1 MAMTATDAPDPRQRS
16 FLIRVVDH
24 PAALW
29 AAFVLVHA
37 WLCFTNLV
45 GNEYPLGD
53 VTVVYKFWMDQA
65 FNSGY
70 WVGIDGPW
78 VYPIVAIVPMILAR
92 LFGPDNYVTTWLAI
106 VILLDAVALGY
117 LTGWGRTRRN
127 APIAWWWLAFLLL
140 LGPIAVARID
150 SISVPLAIVAVLYI
164 ARRPRVAAVIL
175 TVAAW
180 IKVWPGAIVLALV
193 IAARERWQVLVAAA
207 LSSAAIVALAFAFG
221 AGSQV
226 LSFVTQQTGRG
237 LQIEAPVSTVW
248 LWQALGG
255 AGGTYI
261 YYDRSLLTYQ
271 IAGAGVAFVGELMT
285 PLLILAALAI
295 VLLAL
300 LAMRNRASTNE
311 LLPPLVLALVSCMI
325 AINKVGSPQ
334 YIGWLAVPVILGLVT
349 ATTGSGRSFRM
360 PATIVAILA
369 ILTQAIYPYLYDRL
383 LDLDP
388 GALAILTARNGLLF
402 VLLGW
407 AVVALWRLG
416 AGRVQEIVPRL

>member
-1 MAMTATDAPDPRQRS
+1 MAMTATDAPVPRQRS
-16 FLIRVVDH
+16 FLVRIAAH
-24 PAALW
+24 PASLW
-29 AAFVLVHA
+29 AGFVIVHA

-65 FNSGY
+65 FTSGY

-78 VYPIVAIVPMILAR
+78 VYPIVAIVPMLLAR
-92 LFGPDNYVTTWLAI
+92 VFGTDNYATTWLAI

-117 LTGWGRTRRN
+117 LTGWGRNRN
-127 APIAWWWLAFLLL
+127 TSIAWWWLGFLLL

-150 SISVPLAIVAVLYI
+150 SISVPLAIVGVLYV
-164 ARRPRVAAVIL
+164 ARRPRVAGVIL

-193 IAARERWQVLVAAA
+193 IAARDRWKVLVAAVA
-207 LSSAAIVALAFAFG
+207 SSAAIVVFAFAFG
-221 AGSQV
+221 GGSTV
-226 LSFVTQQTGRG
+226 FSFVTQQTSRG
-237 LQIEAPVSTVW
+237 LQIEAPVSAVW
-248 LWQALGG
+248 LWEAVGG
-255 AGGTYI
+255 AAGTYI
-261 YYDRSLLTYQ
+261 YYDRSLMTYQ
-271 IAGAGVAFVGELMT
+271 IEGSGVAPVGSLMT
-285 PLLILAALAI
+285 PLLILAAVAI

-300 LAMRNRASTNE
+300 LAVRNRASTSE
-311 LLPPLVLALVSCMI
+311 LLPVLALALVSCMI

-349 ATTGSGRSFRM
+349 AANGSGRSFRM

-383 LDLDP
+383 LALDP
-388 GALAILTARNGLLF
+388 GAVAILTVRNGLLF

-416 AGRVQEIVPRL
+416 SDRVQEIPPRL